1 MMGTASIR
9 ISVTTLTQF
18 ARFSCSCAVALGS
31 KLGTMWLCLKLF
43 PAMVSY
49 LIVQVVVFFI
59 SYLLHTFFSFKAAK
73 LSLGAMG
80 RYFTTVISFKV
91 VDYLVFSVIFAYFHI
106 DAMAAVLIASL
117 LIMVVRFTAVRKA
130 LIRGQELT
138 PDYSNEPVYKGGV

>member
-1 MMGTASIR
+1 MISSSRR
-9 ISVTTLTQF
+9 ISTTTMAQF
-18 ARFSCSCAVALGS
+18 ARFSCSCALALGS

-43 PAMVSY
+43 SPMMSY

-59 SYLLHTFFSFKAAK
+59 SYLLHTFFSFKSAE
-73 LSLGAMG
+73 LSLTAMW

-130 LIRGQELT
+130 LIHRRDVT
-138 PDYSNEPVYKGGV
+138 PDYSNEAVYKGGL